1 MRPPLIT
8 SIRVENFRA
17 LRNLEVRHLSP
28 LTVLI
33 GPNGS
38 GKSTF
43 FDVFA
48 FLSECFAENVRAAC
62 DRRGGLR
69 QIRSRGSSGP
79 VVVEFSYREA
89 PKARLLTYH
98 LELDDDDSAGRPVIA
113 REWLRWTTAPAQ
125 GKLRHILDFQ
135 LGSGEVYDEQKGRRG
150 PQALSA
156 TDVLAVNA
164 LGQFKEHPRIE
175 ALRTFITG
183 WYLSYFTADAG
194 RGMPV
199 VGPQD
204 RLSKSGDN
212 LSNVLQYLSE
222 RQPDRLHHILAAL
235 RESVPRL
242 ESVSYEITP
251 DGRLILWFK
260 DAPFDEPVLARFA
273 SDGTIKIL
281 AYLTLLYDPDPAS
294 FVGIEEPENFL
305 YPSLLPGLAEV
316 CRVAS
321 GRSQILV
328 TTHSHEFVNA
338 CTAREVLVLYRDDN
352 GYTKAVRPDRLSLV
366 EDMLASGAELG
377 WLWEKGYLKPVPVP
391 TTPPDTFP
399 AAS

>member
-17 LRNLEVRHLSP
+17 LRSLEVRHLSP

-69 QIRSRGSSGP
+69 QIRSRGGRGP
-79 VVVEFSYREA
+79 VVVEFSYRET
-89 PKARLLTYH
+89 PDSRPLTYH
-98 LELDDDDSAGRPVIA
+98 LELDDDEAAARPVIV
-113 REWLRWTTAPAQ
+113 REWLRWATAPEQ
-125 GKLRHILDFQ
+125 GMPRHILDFQ
-135 LGSGEVYDEQKGRRG
+135 LGFGEFCDEEGWRCFHK
-150 PQALSA
+150 LSTA
-156 TDVLAVNA
+156 DVLAVNA
-164 LGQFKEHPRIE
+164 LGQFKEHSRIE
-175 ALRTFITG
+175 ALRTFIAG

-194 RGMPV
+194 RGAPV
-199 VGPQD
+199 VGPQS

-235 RESVPRL
+235 RESVPGL
-242 ESVSYEITP
+242 ESVTYDITP

-260 DAPFDEPVLARFA
+260 DSPFDEPVLARFA
-273 SDGTIKIL
+273 SDGTIKML
-281 AYLTLLYDPDPAS
+281 AYLTLLYDPDPAP
-294 FVGIEEPENFL
+294 FVGIEEPENYL
-305 YPSLLPGLAEV
+305 YPSLLPGLAEI
-316 CRVAS
+316 CRTVSA
-321 GRSQILV
+321 RSQILV
-328 TTHSHEFVNA
+328 TTHSHGFLNA
-338 CTAREVLVLYRDDN
+338 CVPSEVLVLYRDDN
-352 GYTKAVRPDRLSLV
+352 GYTKAVRPDQLSV
-366 EDMLASGAELG
+366 VADMLASGAELG
-377 WLWEKGYLKPVPVP
+377 WLWEKGYFKPVPMP